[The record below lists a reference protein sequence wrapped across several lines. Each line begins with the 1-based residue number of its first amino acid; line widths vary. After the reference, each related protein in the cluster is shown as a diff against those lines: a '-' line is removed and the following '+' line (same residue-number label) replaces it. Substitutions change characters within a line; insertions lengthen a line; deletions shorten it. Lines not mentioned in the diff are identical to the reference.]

1 MCSLVSLCFLLPPPT
16 PTTCPPL
23 PFPLLCVCFEI
34 WVNYAICRSADKTRL
49 RHASISRH
57 GRAHVTGIEL
67 QGGAGA
73 RLARRRRLLS
83 SPDAQ
88 QVALP
93 RNYLSS
99 SHGARCDAAANEQQ
113 AVRGGGGGGVRET
126 ETPPPPLDF
135 GNQSFSH

>member
-1 MCSLVSLCFLLPPPT
+1 MRFVAAQTKHDCDTHPSVAMGAHMSLALNCKGG
-16 PTTCPPL
+16 
-23 PFPLLCVCFEI
+23 
-34 WVNYAICRSADKTRL
+34 A
-49 RHASISRH
+49 
-57 GRAHVTGIEL
+57 
-67 QGGAGA
+67 GGAGA

-99 SHGARCDAAANEQQ
+99 SHGARCDAATNEQQ